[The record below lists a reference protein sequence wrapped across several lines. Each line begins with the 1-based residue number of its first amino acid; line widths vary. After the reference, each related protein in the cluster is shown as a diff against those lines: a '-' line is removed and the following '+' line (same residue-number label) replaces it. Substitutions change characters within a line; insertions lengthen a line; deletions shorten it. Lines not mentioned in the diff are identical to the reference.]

1 MNLTT
6 SRIILLTKRGRNEKA
21 SMSYSGVAPT
31 LIMIALLALR
41 ALPLWRNEDPMQK
54 IILVV
59 ATRNRGKSREL
70 RTFLEGFPVEIKDL
84 NDFGPIPEVEED
96 GRTFEENAYK
106 KASFTAKVLGL
117 PALADDSGLEVKAL
131 EGAPGVYSA
140 RYAGPE
146 ANDDENNA
154 KLLDTLAQVTDREAR
169 FCCVISVAVPAGP
182 ALTYEAT
189 CDGAIVNDP
198 RGSNGFG
205 YDPLFY
211 YPPLGKTFGEM
222 SLEEKS
228 RVSHRGKAMMELRQE
243 FDKVLAWLS
252 RRLEEERLQRLG
264 GEICRH

>member
-1 MNLTT
+1 
-6 SRIILLTKRGRNEKA
+6 
-21 SMSYSGVAPT
+21 
-31 LIMIALLALR
+31 
-41 ALPLWRNEDPMQK
+41 MQK

-59 ATRNRGKSREL
+59 ATRNSGKSREL
-70 RTFLEGFPVEIKDL
+70 RAFLEGFPVEIKDL

-131 EGAPGVYSA
+131 QGAPGVYSA
-140 RYAGPE
+140 RYAGPKASDE
-146 ANDDENNA
+146 ENNA
-154 KLLDTLAQVTDREAR
+154 KLLHDLAREKDREAR

-189 CDGAIVNDP
+189 CGGTITTEEK
-198 RGSNGFG
+198 GSNGFG

-211 YPPLGKTFGEM
+211 YAPLGKTFGEM

-228 RVSHRGKAMMELRQE
+228 QVSHRGKAMLELRTE
-243 FDKVLAWLS
+243 FDKVLAWLT
-252 RRLEEERLQRLG
+252 RRMEEEKLRRVG
-264 GEICRH
+264 GDICHHG